1 MASKLDRR
9 SLVAGLDGLF
19 KSVELQLP
27 CVIAVRNFDVY
38 RVIKQLAISLGVS
51 YKFWMKR
58 HEEDKSYYAIL
69 HSMPISGIE
78 IERLVD
84 GFERE

>member
-1 MASKLDRR
+1 MASRLNRR
-9 SLVAGLDGLF
+9 SLVAGLDELF

-38 RVIKQLAISLGVS
+38 RVIKQLAISLGIS

-58 HEEDKSYYAIL
+58 QEEDKSYYAVL
-69 HSMPISGIE
+69 HIMPISGAE

-84 GFERE
+84 EFEQK